1 MSKSL
6 LQTRI
11 VDKLEVIMTQVDTM
25 NKFGKNIPLIHLD
38 VLKSNIRTLY
48 EQICELERGQTG
60 ATTTHKTVNS
70 LFNDSEPSIASKHEE
85 NRIVAEATQTISKM
99 IETIQEDVAEIKEEI
114 EVVAEIPAEIV
125 AEIPTEIVEIKEEI
139 IAEPIAETV
148 VEPIVSEIE
157 ETPLLNI
164 ETVVEETVFEQKEE
178 VVFEDNYDDEPPV
191 QNSIP
196 DIFSSLQTIVD
207 RYKTPDSTLNEAMAI
222 SNSST
227 VNTAVKQVR
236 DLKSSIGIN
245 EKFLFINELFKGNM
259 KEYTDTIVALSD
271 TETLESVHEILAPLK
286 SRYGWRDDSDAYATL
301 IDFLQRRFV

>member
-1 MSKSL
+1 

-38 VLKSNIRTLY
+38 VLKSNIRMLY

-60 ATTTHKTVNS
+60 STTVQKTVNS
-70 LFNDSEPSIASKHEE
+70 MFNDSEPSIASKHEE

-125 AEIPTEIVEIKEEI
+125 AEIPVEVAEIKEEF
-139 IAEPIAETV
+139 IAETISETV

-191 QNSIP
+191 QNAIP

-245 EKFLFINELFKGNM
+245 EKFLFINDLFKGNM